1 MCRERG
7 SAGWLAELLS
17 LRAAHLGLAERFDA
31 AAEAANEGYELAMEI
46 GMINRAMMPL
56 AVLAYV
62 NAIHGDHDKAW
73 SQANEV
79 LELSTARGLAVR
91 VANAIHI
98 QAVLHLSVGR
108 LRRRSSAST
117 PWPR

>member
-1 MCRERG
+1 M
-7 SAGWLAELLS
+7 
-17 LRAAHLGLAERFDA
+17 
-31 AAEAANEGYELAMEI
+31 NEGYELAMEI

-79 LELSTARGLAVR
+79 LELSTRAVWRCRSPAR
-91 VANAIHI
+91 
-98 QAVLHLSVGR
+98 
-108 LRRRSSAST
+108 ST
-117 PWPR
+117 SRQCST